1 MIPNKK
7 ARERLDDL
15 IRVSKSDDFSS
26 ISILIGKNHAYIQQF
41 ISRGIPK
48 RLKEEDR
55 RKIAGHFNIP
65 EWQLGGPVDHPIAT
79 RNRRGFSESQTSGIV
94 MIPSYDVSASAGF
107 GAFVD
112 REWAEDYMPFQ
123 TNFLNSL
130 THTPSENLSVI
141 KVMGDSMSPT
151 LNDGDRILVDTLE
164 TTPGRAGVYVLRSD
178 EVLNVKRV
186 SVNPSTGFLSIKSD
200 NPLYENWND
209 VDPETVHIIGKVLW
223 AGRNL

>member
-1 MIPNKK
+1 MIPSKK
-7 ARERLDDL
+7 ARERLDNL
-15 IRVSKSDDFSS
+15 IRLSKTDDYSS
-26 ISILIGKNHAYIQQF
+26 VSILIGKNHAYIQQF

-55 RKIAGHFNIP
+55 RKLACHFSTP
-65 EWQLGGPVDHPIAT
+65 EWELGGPVDRPFT
-79 RNRRGFSESQTSGIV
+79 SKNRRGFSESDRLGIV

-107 GAFVD
+107 GAFVE

-151 LNDGDRILVDTLE
+151 LDDGDQILVDSLE
-164 TTPGRAGVYVLRSD
+164 TTPGRPGVYVLRSE

-186 SVNPSTGFLSIKSD
+186 SVNPSTGYLSIKSD
-200 NPLYENWND
+200 NPLYEDWND
-209 VDPETVHIIGKVLW
+209 VDPGTVQIIGKVLW